1 MFAHVKS
8 ALAAIIGITGEA
20 AILLAVPVEE
30 KAPIVYSSPAK
41 WAHEYGAPE
50 VPQIEE
56 HVKVPEPSERY
67 SAVQAKTEKQAPQHD
82 KHVSRPRPNFFERL
96 ITSFMN
102 LQKHQPA
109 KSLREGAGNNLAAAP
124 SKAASFST
132 KASSANTRVAGGS
145 RVHRTGN
152 GKLTRRPIS
161 PD

>member
-1 MFAHVKS
+1 VKS
-8 ALAAIIGITGEA
+8 ALAAILGITGEA

-56 HVKVPEPSERY
+56 HVKVPEPSEHY
-67 SAVQAKTEKQAPQHD
+67 SAVQAKTEKQASQHH

-96 ITSFMN
+96 IASFMN

-109 KSLREGAGNNLAAAP
+109 KSPREGTSNNLAAAP

-132 KASSANTRVAGGS
+132 KASSVNTRAAGTS
-145 RVHRTGN
+145 RVHRTAN
-152 GKLTRRPIS
+152 GKPTKRRVS